1 MKLMQFGDN
10 ACARIRRYMDSY
22 INNELLVETNHE
34 VLRHLESCPSC
45 TAEVE
50 TRTRIKSR
58 LKTAVQS
65 QSVPP
70 ELQARVREALRNQSH
85 GNKFEWTRW
94 ALAAAALMIIG
105 VATWVALPQWTRP
118 PLPDLADRR
127 GQDVFIKKVSASLSA
142 VLKVGL
148 GDHIHCSIFRKYPKI
163 PPSVNEM
170 AEKLGAAYQDLVPLV
185 KSRVPEDYRIILAH
199 QCGYQ
204 GRRFVHLTL
213 ANGSNLISLVIT
225 RKQPGESLQT
235 LAVSDR
241 PSGVA
246 IYQAAAQNYDVAG
259 FETDQFLAYVVSD
272 LGAKQN
278 LQIANSLAP
287 PVHQFLAAIRS

>member
-1 MKLMQFGDN
+1 MKLVHFADN
-10 ACARIRRYMDSY
+10 ACERIRRYMDSY

-45 TAEVE
+45 AAEVE
-50 TRTRIKSR
+50 VRTRLKNR
-58 LKTAVQS
+58 LKTAVRC

-70 ELQARVREALRNQSH
+70 ELQARVREALRTESH
-85 GNKFEWTRW
+85 SGTVAWTRW
-94 ALAAAALMIIG
+94 AVAAAAMLVIG
-105 VATWVALPQWTRP
+105 ISTWVALPQWTRP
-118 PLPDLADRR
+118 ALPDLADRR
-127 GQDVFIKKVSASLSA
+127 GQDAFIQKVSASLSA

-148 GDHIHCSIFRKYPKI
+148 GDHIHCSIFRKYPKN
-163 PPSVNEM
+163 PPSVDEM
-170 AEKLGAAYQDLVPLV
+170 AQKLGPAYQDLVPLV

-213 ANGSNLISLVIT
+213 TNGSNLISLVIT

-235 LAVSDR
+235 LAVSDH

-246 IYQAAAQNYDVAG
+246 IYEAVAQNYDVAG

-287 PVHQFLAAIRS
+287 SVHQFLAAIRS

>member
-1 MKLMQFGDN
+1 MKLVHFGDN
-10 ACARIRRYMDSY
+10 ACTRIRRYMDSY
-22 INNELLVETNHE
+22 VDNELLVETNHE
-34 VLRHLESCPSC
+34 VLLHLESCPSC

-58 LKTAVQS
+58 LKAAVQS

-70 ELQARVREALRNQSH
+70 ELQARVRESLRKESR
-85 GNKFEWTRW
+85 GSAFEWTRW
-94 ALAAAALMIIG
+94 AVAAAVVLIIG
-105 VATWVALPQWTRP
+105 VATWVAVPQWTRP
-118 PLPDLADRR
+118 TLPDLADRR
-127 GQDVFIKKVSASLSA
+127 GQDVFIRKVSASLSA

-148 GDHIHCSIFRKYPKI
+148 GDHIHCSVFRKYAKN
-163 PPSVNEM
+163 PPSVDEM
-170 AEKLGAAYQDLVPLV
+170 AQKMGPAYQDLVPLV

-225 RKQPGESLQT
+225 RKQPGESLQA
-235 LAVSDR
+235 LALSDR

-246 IYQAAAQNYDVAG
+246 IYQAAAQTYDVAG

-287 PVHQFLAAIRS
+287 SVHQFLAAIRS

>member
-1 MKLMQFGDN
+1 MKLVQFGDN
-10 ACARIRRYMDSY
+10 ACARIRRYVDSY

-45 TAEVE
+45 AAEVE
-50 TRTRIKSR
+50 MRTRIKGR
-58 LKTAVQS
+58 LKTAVES

-70 ELQARVREALRNQSH
+70 ELQARVREALRNESR
-85 GNKFEWTRW
+85 GNTFEWTRW
-94 ALAAAALMIIG
+94 AAAAAAVLIIG

-118 PLPDLADRR
+118 ALPDLADRR
-127 GQDVFIKKVSASLSA
+127 GQDVFIQKVSASLSA

-148 GDHIHCSIFRKYPKI
+148 GDHIHCSIFRKYPKN

-170 AEKLGAAYQDLVPLV
+170 AEKLGPAYQDLVPLV

-225 RKQPGESLQT
+225 RKQPGELLQS

-287 PVHQFLAAIRS
+287 SVHRFLAGIRS